1 MGRIT
6 RVLFPGVKRR
16 SPKIWVKIQIFRGIL
31 LRYLSITEILSLFAD
46 YLADEFA
53 VGWNLFAS
61 SDVTIS
67 HLTAR
72 PDSYLA

>member
-31 LRYLSITEILSLFAD
+31 LRYLSI
-46 YLADEFA
+46 
-53 VGWNLFAS
+53 
-61 SDVTIS
+61 
-67 HLTAR
+67 
-72 PDSYLA
+72 

>member
-31 LRYLSITEILSLFAD
+31 LRYLSIVEILSFIRQLSG
-46 YLADEFA
+46 LAVCYRVES
-53 VGWNLFAS
+53 LC
-61 SDVTIS
+61 
-67 HLTAR
+67 LMQC
-72 PDSYLA
+72 SYLESHYPPR